1 MSNQFKGTPGPW
13 YGQVEG
19 VYRDSPWSIEH
30 DTGHDASWA
39 PITTDR
45 GRTLAIVVNDDTKR
59 PMDFQDA
66 EMHANAALIA
76 AAPRLYAALARLTQA
91 AQDANV
97 GYLDAAVAEGWDA
110 LEIATS
116 NSN

>member
-1 MSNQFKGTPGPW
+1 MSNEFKGTPGSWELGVPEIQGNGLHVPIHAESHGELAMVVW
-13 YGQVEG
+13 QMEDDRHDGTPSVEC
-19 VYRDSPWSIEH
+19 E
-30 DTGHDASWA
+30 
-39 PITTDR
+39 
-45 GRTLAIVVNDDTKR
+45 
-59 PMDFQDA
+59 
-66 EMHANAALIA
+66 ANARLIA

-110 LEIATS
+110 LELATS

>member
-1 MSNQFKGTPGPW
+1 MNEFKGTPGPW
-13 YGQVEG
+13 EVDGVEIRASASHPSKRLCEMAPG
-19 VYRDSPWSIEH
+19 F
-30 DTGHDASWA
+30 TQADA
-39 PITTDR
+39 
-45 GRTLAIVVNDDTKR
+45 
-59 PMDFQDA
+59 Q
-66 EMHANAALIA
+66 LIA
-76 AAPRLYAALARLTQA
+76 TAPRLYAALARLTQA

>member
-1 MSNQFKGTPGPW
+1 MNEFKGTPGPW
-13 YGQVEG
+13 EAVGEDLDDFRVRAVAGQKKGQGYSSERTVCEEI
-19 VYRDSPWSIEH
+19 RKRE
-30 DTGHDASWA
+30 DA
-39 PITTDR
+39 
-45 GRTLAIVVNDDTKR
+45 L
-59 PMDFQDA
+59 
-66 EMHANAALIA
+66 LIA